1 VAAGIENNRGII
13 SLGGEFS
20 QAQNTHN
27 PLIANKRKLLK
38 VLFSCVISFCMD
50 VTKEMDVINKIV
62 KDLTPLEFESRRKV
76 IDVVCKILDIDQSHP
91 SAQVRGDVRQL
102 PPTGTPQPGGKPTS
116 PQQYLRNYN
125 YKIMTKRIGVI
136 AVYLER
142 ERKMNRFSL
151 RDITGA
157 FRDAKE
163 SKPPAHSQYA
173 RAVAMD
179 YLGKE
184 GDQYYA
190 TSKAEGLVDAYNKRQ
205 TDEAGAE
212 E

>member
-1 VAAGIENNRGII
+1 
-13 SLGGEFS
+13 
-20 QAQNTHN
+20 
-27 PLIANKRKLLK
+27 
-38 VLFSCVISFCMD
+38 MD
-50 VTKEMDVINKIV
+50 VLNRIV
-62 KDLTPLEFESRRKV
+62 KDLTPLESDARRKV
-76 IDVVCKILDIDQSHP
+76 IDVVCKILDISQVQSSVP
-91 SAQVRGDVRQL
+91 VQESVRQL
-102 PPTGTPQPGGKPTS
+102 PSPGTPQVGDKPTS

-151 RDITGA
+151 RDITSA

-190 TSKAEGLVDAYNKRQ
+190 TSKAEGLVDTYKKRQ
-205 TDEAGAE
+205 ADEAGVE